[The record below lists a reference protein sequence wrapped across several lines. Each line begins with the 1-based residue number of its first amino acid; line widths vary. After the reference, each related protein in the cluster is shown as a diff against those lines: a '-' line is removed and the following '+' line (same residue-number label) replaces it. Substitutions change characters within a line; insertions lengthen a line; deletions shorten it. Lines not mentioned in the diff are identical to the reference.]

1 MVLCMASLC
10 LSVSLFAGAGLYLN
24 DTLGCDIHRGIS
36 FAGQPIGGEC
46 CKAKDT
52 FQLCTGDVANTT
64 TLTCANATSHTLS
77 DGQVTLGWSA
87 EALGGTPT
95 SVRYAYAN
103 FPQCA
108 LYNKYHLPA
117 SPFVAKL
124 QTADSVAAAQ
134 AMPSAPAGGVCKTP
148 PDGRQLLERV
158 PLQRGRAEDARDG
171 RCACFDGAGKGRV
184 RVHQHRRLLAGDALS
199 LSLSLSLS
207 HSLSLTHTHS
217 LSLSLTLG
225 DAGR

>member
-148 PDGRQLLERV
+148 PMGVNSWNAFHCNVDERKM
-158 PLQRGRAEDARDG
+158 RAMADALVSTG
-171 RCACFDGAGKGRV
+171 LAKAGYEYINIDDCWQV
-184 RVHQHRRLLAGDALS
+184 MLS

-207 HSLSLTHTHS
+207 LTLSHSHTHT
-217 LSLSLTLG
+217 LSLSL
-225 DAGR
+225 